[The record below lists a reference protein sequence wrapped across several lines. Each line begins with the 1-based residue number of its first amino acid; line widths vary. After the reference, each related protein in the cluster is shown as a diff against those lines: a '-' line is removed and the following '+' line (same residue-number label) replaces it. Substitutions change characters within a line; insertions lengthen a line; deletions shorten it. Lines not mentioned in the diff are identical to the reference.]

1 MLLASPE
8 SISLVSGKDIHM
20 NALDSITVGGGQS
33 INVSTDE
40 HLILNAKKKVSVFS
54 GEDDLKIYAAKGNLI
69 CNHKTMY

>member
-40 HLILNAKKKVSVFS
+40 HIILNAKKKVSV
-54 GEDDLKIYAAKGNLI
+54 LQV
-69 CNHKTMY
+69 KTI